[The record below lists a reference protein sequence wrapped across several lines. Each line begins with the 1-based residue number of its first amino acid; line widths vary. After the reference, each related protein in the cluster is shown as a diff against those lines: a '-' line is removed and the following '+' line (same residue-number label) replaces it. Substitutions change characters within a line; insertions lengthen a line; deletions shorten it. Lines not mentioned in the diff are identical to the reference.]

1 VARSGDPGWGTI
13 TAMARKKIVETFGS
27 TTQRVSGWVMFAI
40 VLAFAVDIVVQWA
53 GREAWV
59 PFTVALLFG
68 TLAWVTSIR
77 PLVIAYE
84 DRLQVRN
91 FLKTADLDWA
101 SIERAEM
108 HGDLTIYPVDE
119 SNGLLKA
126 ISVSARRPDGSKGI
140 AGMRNLFGVG
150 GAGQNAKV
158 GTDLDAAD
166 DMRGP
171 GERRPTT
178 QPITTAGPIRGDH
191 AKGRHA
197 VERITAM
204 ATNAKSLTP
213 DSTAWQV
220 RWAIPEC
227 AVLIVSVVLL
237 VLAIIFR

>member
-1 VARSGDPGWGTI
+1 
-13 TAMARKKIVETFGS
+13 MARKKIVETYGS
-27 TTQRVSGWVMFAI
+27 TTQRVSGWVMFVI
-40 VLAFAVDIVVQWA
+40 VLAFAVDIIVQWA

-59 PFTVALLFG
+59 PFTVAMLFG
-68 TLAWVTSIR
+68 TAAWITSIR
-77 PLVIAYE
+77 PLVVAYE
-84 DRLQVRN
+84 DKLQVRN

-101 SIERAEM
+101 SIARAEM

-126 ISVSARRPDGSKGI
+126 IAVSARRPDGSKGI
-140 AGMRNLFGVG
+140 AGMRNLFGG
-150 GAGQNAKV
+150 AAGQNAKI

-166 DMRGP
+166 TMRGP

-178 QPITTAGPIRGDH
+178 TQPVNTVRPVKGDH
-191 AKGRHA
+191 AKGRYA

-204 ATNAKSLTP
+204 ATNAKNLTP
-213 DSTAWQV
+213 GNTAWEI

-227 AVLIVSVVLL
+227 VMLTLSVVLL